1 MKTQQQDPKEQ
12 SARDA
17 FKLTNTVP
25 GQDAIDSDNDIT
37 EEELALLDAAGEDDE
52 ERKLEEAALDNKD
65 ADGELLNEQSFADA
79 KTGSD
84 LDVPG
89 SEDDDDN
96 EEIGEEDEE
105 NNNYSLGADKKD

>member
-12 SARDA
+12 PARDA

-52 ERKLEEAALDNKD
+52 ERKLEEAALDKYEFMREAYLQRRRNLVH
-65 ADGELLNEQSFADA
+65 DGNPPK
-79 KTGSD
+79 KT
-84 LDVPG
+84 
-89 SEDDDDN
+89 
-96 EEIGEEDEE
+96 EDE
-105 NNNYSLGADKKD
+105 DTK